1 MQQRSQN
8 SKKEEKTKT
17 DGKGKWEKKGQKKL
31 FLAEFQL
38 TFVLVKIKNT
48 NYPVTISDTKVKRNG
63 TNGFVQ
69 GI

>member
-38 TFVLVKIKNT
+38 TFVLVKIKKYKLSCYNFG
-48 NYPVTISDTKVKRNG
+48 YKG
-63 TNGFVQ
+63 
-69 GI
+69 